1 MLILTATRETAV
13 AKGKGSDQALVVA
26 GKSVRVTHDTVSI
39 GSVRLDPDN
48 PRIRFQLQ
56 QQYGK
61 GSPTQEELRKLIKDQ
76 PAYGE
81 LQKAIRKAGG
91 LHDPIIIRHDGSV
104 VEGNTRVTVI
114 ATLHEGA
121 PADPRWKLIP
131 AVRLPKD
138 VPPESIAMLMASYH
152 IAGKNT
158 WQAFVKADQIYHLK
172 HTFGCSVEQIAD
184 ETRTTKRDIE
194 QQLEAYEYLIKEVM
208 PKAGK
213 GSDKN
218 LLMNKWSHA
227 LEFVKNRE
235 LAPIREDPAVRK
247 TLGKLLINNQIKGM
261 EVRDLAK
268 VLKNKQ
274 ANKVLQKGGGF
285 KEAKAVLRNADPTI
299 ESLEL
304 RQIKKLTS
312 RLAGLKASE
321 WAPFKTDTK
330 AQKILSDHAKALH
343 FLMKMIGMKEQ
354 KFDD

>member
-1 MLILTATRETAV
+1 M
-13 AKGKGSDQALVVA
+13 AKARSPDQVLVVA
-26 GKSVRVTHDTVSI
+26 GKSVGVTHETVSI
-39 GSVRLDPDN
+39 GYVRLDADN

-56 QQYGK
+56 QSGK
-61 GSPTQEELRKLIKDQ
+61 TKPTQEDLQKLIKDQ

-91 LHDPIIIRHDGSV
+91 LHDPVIIRHDGTV

-114 ATLHEGA
+114 STLHKGA
-121 PADPRWKLIP
+121 SSDPRWKRIP
-131 AVRLPKD
+131 VVRLPKD

-158 WQAFVKADQIYHLK
+158 WQAFAKADQIYHLK
-172 HTFGCSVEQIAD
+172 HTFGCGVEQIAD

-218 LLMNKWSHA
+218 FLMSKWSHA

-235 LAPIREDPAVRK
+235 LAPVRKDPAVRK
-247 TLGKLLINNQIKGM
+247 TLGKLLINNQIKGI
-261 EVRDLAK
+261 EVRHLAK
-268 VLKNKQ
+268 VLKNKR

-285 KEAKAVLRNADPTI
+285 KEANAVLKKADPTV
-299 ESLEL
+299 ESQEL
-304 RQIKKLTS
+304 RQIRKLTS
-312 RLAGLKASE
+312 RLAALQEPE

-343 FLMKMIGMKEQ
+343 LLMKMIGMKVSVQ
-354 KFDD
+354 